1 MMSVTEMFQHLMFC
15 GILKGRWIMELPTS
29 RLNLAFPIVIAAFAT
44 LWVVW
49 PEKYVACLQAMKEKL
64 KWSPAAR
71 AGVERVE
78 AVFPIS
84 SSKPWYL
91 KYLRV
96 MGIVIWVLL
105 LSIAYM
111 VYKF

>member
-1 MMSVTEMFQHLMFC
+1 MFQHLTLC
-15 GILKGRWIMELPTS
+15 GILRGWWIMELLIS
-29 RLNLAFPIVIAAFAT
+29 RLNLAFPIVIAALAT

-49 PEKYVACLQAMKEKL
+49 PEKYVECLQAIKEKL

-78 AVFPIS
+78 AVFPLS
-84 SSKPWYL
+84 SSKPWYP

-96 MGIVIWVLL
+96 MGIVIWLLL